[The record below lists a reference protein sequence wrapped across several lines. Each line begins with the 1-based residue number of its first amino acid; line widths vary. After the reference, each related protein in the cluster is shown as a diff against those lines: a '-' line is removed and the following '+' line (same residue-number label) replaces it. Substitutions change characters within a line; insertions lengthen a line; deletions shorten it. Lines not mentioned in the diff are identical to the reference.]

1 MTTVEISVT
10 DKFRYSLF
18 QSGMDWSANAQ
29 IYFHGFQIM
38 TLGPGK
44 LGSI

>member
-18 QSGMDWSANAQ
+18 QSGMDWSASAQ
-29 IYFHGFQIM
+29 ILFHGFQI
-38 TLGPGK
+38 TTSGSGK
-44 LGSI
+44 LGNI